1 MKRLIV
7 ALILLMAFTATAQRG
22 QERSHKEKMTLEQRA
37 NLHTKKMTLALD
49 LTQSQQEQVQSLNL
63 KNGKMR
69 EAKMEERKARKESDD
84 TKKPS
89 SEERYAMQMER
100 LDHQIAQKAE
110 MKKIL
115 SKEQMEKW
123 EKIVVH
129 KKRKHQK
136 RRKEHR
142 KGSK

>member
-1 MKRLIV
+1 MKKLIV
-7 ALILLMAFTATAQRG
+7 ALILLMGFTATAQRG
-22 QERSHKEKMTLEQRA
+22 QERSHKEEMTIEQRA

-63 KNGKMR
+63 KNAKMR
-69 EAKMEERKARKESDD
+69 KTKMEERKARKESDD
-84 TKKPS
+84 TKRPS
-89 SEERYAMQMER
+89 SEERYAMQIER

-123 EKIVVH
+123 EKIAVH
-129 KKRKHQK
+129 NKRKGQK
-136 RRKEHR
+136 KKKGHRKE
-142 KGSK
+142 SK